1 MTPNYVNSEGCY
13 NGVGEDGERW
23 GDFVMDRE
31 RAVRTGR
38 WLEHGFVQFWGGNE
52 GMSAWWEVKKG
63 RSRKDLMW
71 RVIAERGAVPA
82 DTDRLSESLSSLRD
96 FAAGLGD
103 SRR

>member
-1 MTPNYVNSEGCY
+1 MGLGRTEKGGATLWRIEKEQWGQAGDLSMDLCNFEGETK
-13 NGVGEDGERW
+13 VWVHGERL
-23 GDFVMDRE
+23 R
-31 RAVRTGR
+31 
-38 WLEHGFVQFWGGNE
+38 
-52 GMSAWWEVKKG
+52 KG

-71 RVIAERGAVPA
+71 RVIAERRAVPA